1 MFDSHT
7 DICHKAKRLRK
18 ADPVKNK
25 DLLAQGEVKFT
36 VADFL
41 EQTILRP
48 FKMLIEEPILVLVTV
63 YISMVYAVLYAC
75 RSHVAYF
82 RCVRFTAILSV
93 FEAFPVIF
101 IGHHGLTISQD
112 GLIFLGVGIGTTIG
126 AIVNFWTQRSRYKIL
141 MKEWRGFPP
150 PEERLYTAAVGA
162 PLLVIGCFWLGWTGA
177 YNAVP
182 WYVPALSTIVIGASI
197 SFIFISFLV
206 CPPNA
211 TCLHV
216 LISTCVAGLPRGYIS
231 VSFCKRL

>member
-1 MFDSHT
+1 
-7 DICHKAKRLRK
+7 
-18 ADPVKNK
+18 
-25 DLLAQGEVKFT
+25 
-36 VADFL
+36 
-41 EQTILRP
+41 
-48 FKMLIEEPILVLVTV
+48 
-63 YISMVYAVLYAC
+63 MVYGVLYAC
-75 RSHVAYF
+75 RSHVVYF
-82 RCVRFTAILSV
+82 RCMRFTGILSV

-162 PLLVIGCFWLGWTGA
+162 PLLVIGSFWLGWTGA
-177 YNAVP
+177 YKAVP

-197 SFIFISFLV
+197 SFIFLSFLV

-231 VSFCKRL
+231 VRFCERL